1 MDSITGAVDGLN
13 PGESGYLQAALER
26 SEAADLL
33 LEASELPAFGQ
44 ERTYRELALDPNRQ
58 YGVLLLVNGNRE
70 QLFSSFAAAN
80 PGGAPQMMS
89 LGSDSNGMV
98 LGIEDLSVIGGR
110 SDRDFNDL
118 IVKLGSVNV
127 ALF

>member
-1 MDSITGAVDGLN
+1 
-13 PGESGYLQAALER
+13 
-26 SEAADLL
+26 
-33 LEASELPAFGQ
+33 
-44 ERTYRELALDPNRQ
+44 
-58 YGVLLLVNGNRE
+58 
-70 QLFSSFAAAN
+70 
-80 PGGAPQMMS
+80 MMS